1 MLKNNLRMPFLA
13 LFTDLEVESSSD
25 ERNKIQLFT
34 LTHASTH
41 PSSLPDLEHHLGTV
55 F

>member
-1 MLKNNLRMPFLA
+1 MLFLT

-25 ERNKIQLFT
+25 KRNKMQPLT

-41 PSSLPDLEHHLGTV
+41 THRALYQI
-55 F
+55 